1 VNEARV
7 NEQEQPAEASILIVD
22 DTPANLLALKA
33 VLDPLGVRLVEAA
46 SGAEAI
52 ALAEKEQFALVLLD
66 VQMPV
71 IDGFEVAK
79 RLRQTEASRETPII
93 FLTAIHRDEHYAR
106 VGYQIG
112 GADYLLKPFD
122 PDILR
127 ARARAFVDLFNQREK
142 LRRRQVQTR
151 TDERDEA
158 IRQLVA
164 FEQIASA
171 ALETADID
179 AFLRTLLGV
188 FHDAVRSVD
197 AAGILLREGDE
208 LEARASLGF
217 DDGVAS
223 AFRERIGEGFAGTI
237 AAKREPL
244 HITNAADSPLVRS
257 AWMRNCGLRGL
268 YGVPLVSGG
277 EVFGVAFIGSVAVSD
292 FSPGE
297 RRLFAA
303 VVEKAASAVDR
314 VRSRR
319 RVEELL
325 EAEKVARREAEAAAS
340 RQTFLAGVSGVLSS
354 SLDIEATLDAVARM
368 TVPAFADWCAVD
380 LVDDD
385 GSISTHASAHRDSA
399 DEEAWSLFSEGAGA
413 FFDVAR
419 VIAANRAALGP
430 RVFPGDAPSSGV
442 TPSGVTPDVATELGL
457 SAWMCV
463 PLRRPGGVIGAL
475 SIASTKPDRAYSDAD
490 VAFAEEVAIRV
501 AMAVENA
508 ELYQRAQAA
517 IRIRED
523 FVSIASHE
531 LKTPLTP
538 LKLQLASLQRR
549 LPDDR
554 KTLLERLAVAD
565 RQVDKI
571 EELVNQLLDVSKI
584 AAGRFQLQPQSVD
597 LRRLVERVIDRFASN
612 SMGSPLRVRG
622 EGARAFLDPFRMEQ
636 LVTNLLANAVKYGE
650 GKPIE
655 VELSADE
662 ERAWITVR
670 DNGIGIGPREQAR
683 IFERFERAVSPNQ
696 YGGFGLGLWIA
707 RQVVEASGG
716 RISVES
722 ELGKGSAFT
731 VVVPRGA
738 ERERRVRADGQ
749 AV

>member
-1 VNEARV
+1 MNEARAIG
-7 NEQEQPAEASILIVD
+7 QEQAAEASILVVD

-93 FLTAIHRDEHYAR
+93 FLTAIHRDERYAR
-106 VGYQIG
+106 IGYQIG

-127 ARARAFVDLFNQREK
+127 ARARAFVDLFNQREN

-188 FHDAVRSVD
+188 FHEAVRSVD
-197 AAGILLREGDE
+197 AAGILLREGDA

-223 AFRERIGEGFAGTI
+223 GFRERIGEGFAGTI

-244 HITNAADSPLVRS
+244 HVANAADSPLVRS

-268 YGVPLVSGG
+268 LGAPLVSGG

-292 FSPGE
+292 FSAGE

-325 EAEKVARREAEAAAS
+325 EAEKVARREAEAAAGK
-340 RQTFLAGVSGVLSS
+340 QTFLAGVSGVLSS

-385 GSISTHASAHRDSA
+385 GSIATHASAHLDSA
-399 DEEAWSLFSEGAGA
+399 DDEAWSLFSEGAGA

-419 VIAANRAALGP
+419 VIEANRAALGP
-430 RVFPGDAPSSGV
+430 RVPPGAALPSDVTPTGV
-442 TPSGVTPDVATELGL
+442 TPNVATELGV
-457 SAWMCV
+457 SSWMCV

-508 ELYQRAQAA
+508 ELYRRAQAA

-549 LPDDR
+549 LPDD
-554 KTLLERLAVAD
+554 
-565 RQVDKI
+565 
-571 EELVNQLLDVSKI
+571 
-584 AAGRFQLQPQSVD
+584 
-597 LRRLVERVIDRFASN
+597 
-612 SMGSPLRVRG
+612 
-622 EGARAFLDPFRMEQ
+622 
-636 LVTNLLANAVKYGE
+636 
-650 GKPIE
+650 
-655 VELSADE
+655 
-662 ERAWITVR
+662 
-670 DNGIGIGPREQAR
+670 
-683 IFERFERAVSPNQ
+683 
-696 YGGFGLGLWIA
+696 
-707 RQVVEASGG
+707 
-716 RISVES
+716 
-722 ELGKGSAFT
+722 
-731 VVVPRGA
+731 
-738 ERERRVRADGQ
+738 
-749 AV
+749 